1 MQPFA
6 VVTIGILASNDFV
19 ATTTTPTPT
28 TTAVPTTTVAPTT
41 TMAPTTTIG
50 PVEATTT
57 PPSSEDPLETG
68 ALSGG
73 ALIGIIAG
81 GGVVGVA
88 LAAVLVYCLA
98 CKSSKG
104 DSGGSVDAGGV
115 A

>member
-1 MQPFA
+1 MGAPGAYFGGNDAFWALVVNNYTQPIAVTEVLAHDTGSSEPVSLMQPFA

-28 TTAVPTTTVAPTT
+28 TTAVPTTTV
-41 TMAPTTTIG
+41 G

-73 ALIGIIAG
+73 ALI
-81 GGVVGVA
+81 V
-88 LAAVLVYCLA
+88 
-98 CKSSKG
+98 
-104 DSGGSVDAGGV
+104 
-115 A
+115 